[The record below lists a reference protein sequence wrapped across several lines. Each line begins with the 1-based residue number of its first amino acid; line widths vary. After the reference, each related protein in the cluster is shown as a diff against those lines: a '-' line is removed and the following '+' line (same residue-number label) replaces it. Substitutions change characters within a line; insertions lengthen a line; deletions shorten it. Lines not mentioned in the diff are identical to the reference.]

1 MVTKLEIKTPSGHG
15 LSFLTPCCIFRCW
28 TRSYRNNENVCW
40 NQIWRKSN
48 DSLFWSILAGFP
60 YNPNFF
66 HKHKEKMLGL
76 SIIIKFPSHISVM
89 LRYLVARLS
98 TFIVSISTTE
108 SFMLRRVASKRL
120 ELIFESSHFLNLCT
134 FKYLCMP
141 SLHLILAL
149 SAVRHSSV
157 FTTYEIVFSS
167 SVAKIY
173 RYLSTLFTLTILL
186 PSQKPG

>member
-1 MVTKLEIKTPSGHG
+1 MTHYFGPFLQVSLITPTSFINIKKK
-15 LSFLTPCCIFRCW
+15 CW
-28 TRSYRNNENVCW
+28 
-40 NQIWRKSN
+40 
-48 DSLFWSILAGFP
+48 G
-60 YNPNFF
+60 
-66 HKHKEKMLGL
+66 
-76 SIIIKFPSHISVM
+76 IIIKFPSHISVM

-98 TFIVSISTTE
+98 TLIVSISTTE

-120 ELIFESSHFLNLCT
+120 EFIFESSHFLNLCT

-141 SLHLILAL
+141 SLHLILTL